1 MQRSIWIG
9 FDPREA
15 AAFAVARA
23 SAQRHLTQ
31 PIPVRGVVL
40 ADLQAAGLYRRP
52 IERRT
57 IANSPVMYDDH
68 TVMWDVIS
76 EAPMATE
83 FACSRFLVKEL
94 ARTGWALFMDGDV
107 LVRRNL
113 VRLFDSLDPAKALYC
128 VQHRHEP
135 PPGVKMDGQIQT
147 QYARKNHSSVMALN
161 CDHPANRALTLDLIN
176 TVPGRE
182 LHRFSWLNDADIGA
196 LDPTWNFL
204 VGHTSPEEVPDPAI
218 VHFTSGTPDM
228 PGYEHCTFADDW
240 RAALAKWAGG

>member
-15 AAFAVARA
+15 AAFAVARS

-40 ADLQAAGLYRRP
+40 SELERRGLYRRP
-52 IERRT
+52 TERTQAGSRVMLWDT
-57 IANSPVMYDDH
+57 ISN
-68 TVMWDVIS
+68 
-76 EAPMATE
+76 APMATE
-83 FACSRFLVKEL
+83 FAVSRFLVPTM
-94 ARTGWALFMDGDV
+94 ARSGWALFMDGDV

-113 VRLFDSLDPAKALYC
+113 VRLFDALDPAYAVYC
-128 VQHRHEP
+128 VKHVHEP
-135 PPGVKMDGQIQT
+135 PPGVKMDGQVQT

-161 CDHPANRALTLDLIN
+161 CDHPANQALTIALIN
-176 TVPGRE
+176 SVPGRD
-182 LHRFSWLNDADIGA
+182 LHAFCWLSDDLIGA

-218 VHFTSGTPDM
+218 AHFTSGTPDM
-228 PGYEHCTFADDW
+228 PGYEGSAFSDEW
-240 RAALAKWAGG
+240 RAALASWAGG